1 MKKHVVPFIAA
12 TLISLIVGF
21 GMFVIGGNA
30 ALNKNTA
37 PVLNSPVSANAP
49 DAAAGSQA
57 QIAQLQN
64 LVAQYQQREQQYQQR
79 EQQYQNQ
86 LSSLQQKLNMATST
100 IQEYQQVL
108 IYLQRLGL
116 IQVDQSGRILLPDNN

>member
-1 MKKHVVPFIAA
+1 MKKHVIPFIAA
-12 TLISLIVGF
+12 SLISFIVGF

-37 PVLNSPVSANAP
+37 PVLNSPASANAP
-49 DAAAGSQA
+49 DATAGSQA
-57 QIAQLQN
+57 QIVQLQS

-86 LSSLQQKLNMATST
+86 LSALQQKLNMATST